1 MGTNFAALAYAR
13 EGCGVAGQRGKGGHA
28 RGLQLWSLLSP
39 SSRVLL
45 QPVVLVRVYLLQ
57 SCLFILP
64 FFLAIFPI
72 LPKKNSE
79 KQGIVMIGNNATRYR
94 KRAGA

>member
-28 RGLQLWSLLSP
+28 RGVQLCSLCSP
-39 SSRVLL
+39 SSHVLL
-45 QPVVLVRVYLLQ
+45 QPVVMALVYLRI
-57 SCLFILP
+57 SHHFILP
-64 FFLAIFPI
+64 FFLSIFPI

-79 KQGIVMIGNNATRYR
+79 KQGIDKEREVSTRYR
-94 KRAGA
+94 KQAGE